1 MEKKNLIAVGL
12 ATALLFAGSTAF
24 ADSDKNDGDHG
35 LRIGAFIGLG
45 NNAELK
51 AKWHD
56 DKDGAREDRDNIK
69 AEIKSRFDFGKDNH
83 DDDNDGDDDRT
94 SVRGTLSAVNGTTL
108 TLSGSDGTVYTVLAA
123 DAEVKGGVLAD
134 IKAGDS
140 VMVSGE
146 LTGTTLTAHKI
157 IDLTLWKTIMDERMS
172 HFTKGIVTNVTG
184 SVFTIDPRGEKDVTT
199 VTTDANTIF
208 KVNGEVATS
217 GALAV
222 GSKVF
227 LSGTTTASS
236 TAADAFS
243 ASVVHI
249 FTEGMKHL
257 KRWFW
262 FN

>member
-1 MEKKNLIAVGL
+1 MKGRAPRRVFSYDRTNAAYKITINSMQKKNLIAAGL
-12 ATALLFAGSTAF
+12 ATALLFTGSTAF
-24 ADSDKNDGDHG
+24 ADSDKKDGDHG

-56 DKDGAREDRDNIK
+56 D
-69 AEIKSRFDFGKDNH
+69 
-83 DDDNDGDDDRT
+83 DDDGDDDRT

-172 HFTKGIVTNVTG
+172 HFTMGIVTNVTG

-199 VTTDANTIF
+199 VT
-208 KVNGEVATS
+208 S
-217 GALAV
+217 
-222 GSKVF
+222 
-227 LSGTTTASS
+227 
-236 TAADAFS
+236 FS
-243 ASVVHI
+243 P
-249 FTEGMKHL
+249 L
-257 KRWFW
+257 
-262 FN
+262 